1 MWTQTL
7 PSGKVRYFERYD
19 GKVYTITLPDAKKST
34 QKEAVVR
41 LRLKANV
48 VKPDTVTF
56 GTMLDRYK
64 AHLAKEMKPQ
74 TAYAADMQFRK
85 IEKQIGRETRL
96 AALTAPYVRKQLYF
110 DGSASKYNER
120 LKHFKAAIRWAYLE
134 EMIEDIHF
142 LDRLPKMRSE
152 RRREALAG
160 KYLEAD
166 ELNALLDGMKEE
178 KWRLLTEFLV
188 LSGLRIGEAIALLQS
203 DVDLKARTITINKT
217 YSLVMGAV
225 SENAKTDAG
234 NRIVSIQN
242 ELRGC
247 IARIN
252 KTMPRRRTLFFD
264 DGGFVQYTT
273 YSKYFRENTERII
286 GRRLTVHSLRHT
298 HVALLAAAGI
308 SLDAISRRLGHSD
321 SAVTRDVYFHVTKKL
336 QERDADE
343 IKAVSILK
351 SSRKVAKSSKK

>member
-7 PSGKVRYFERYD
+7 ESGKVRYFERYTD
-19 GKVYTITLPDAKKST
+19 AAGKAKIASVTLPDARKST
-34 QKEAVVR
+34 QKAAMAKLAEKIGKMLQIEAES
-41 LRLKANV
+41 A
-48 VKPDTVTF
+48 TMTF
-56 GTMLDRYK
+56 GEMLKQYK
-64 AHLAKEMKPQ
+64 AHLKKEMKPQ
-74 TAYAADMQFRK
+74 TAFAAEMQFRK

-120 LKHFKAAIRWAYLE
+120 LKHFKAALRWAYLE
-134 EMIEDIHF
+134 EMVEDIHF

-166 ELNALLDGMKEE
+166 ELAALLDGMKEE

-234 NRIVSIQN
+234 NRIVSIQD
-242 ELRGC
+242 ELREC
-247 IARIN
+247 IQRIN
-252 KTMPRRRTLFFD
+252 KTMPHRRTLFFD
-264 DGGFVQYTT
+264 YDGFLNYSA
-273 YSKYFRENTERII
+273 YSKYFRENTERIV
-286 GRRLTVHSLRHT
+286 GRRLTPHALRHT
-298 HVALLAAAGI
+298 HVALLAASGI

-336 QERDADE
+336 QKKDADE
-343 IKAVSILK
+343 IRTVRLL
-351 SSRKVAKSSKK
+351 